1 VRPARLRVEMRDLA
15 WDFLYAPVG
24 HAILFAAERLN
35 PLQFLTIRQFLSFV
49 FVALTVLLLVIAL
62 WS

>member
-1 VRPARLRVEMRDLA
+1 VEMRDLA